1 MQYRT
6 SSDLIGVLANTRV
19 VLLLVA
25 KSTTIDGDRVVK
37 AVDHLDA
44 SRMLPLSKA
53 VATAMC

>member
-6 SSDLIGVLANTRV
+6 LSNLIGVLANTRV

-37 AVDHLDA
+37 AVDHLDTF
-44 SRMLPLSKA
+44 RMLSLSKA
-53 VATAMC
+53 IVTAIC